1 MFGIG
6 MPELIII
13 LVIALIVIGPKKLP
27 DLAKALGKGLS
38 EFKKATTEIKD
49 GLNLD
54 EDFKEARE
62 DLADAVSGLD
72 KPSDLK
78 KKEAAVED
86 VAEKEKPPKFDDYD
100 QMLDAYHQEREKP
113 SENTTIATA
122 SQEVEEKTEAPA
134 TVEKDRNG

>member
-1 MFGIG
+1 

-38 EFKKATTEIKD
+38 EFKRATTEIKE

-86 VAEKEKPPKFDDYD
+86 VVEKEGPPKFDDYD

-113 SENTTIATA
+113 SKDTTITTA
-122 SQEVEEKTEAPA
+122 SQEAEENTIAPK

>member
-1 MFGIG
+1 

-38 EFKKATTEIKD
+38 EFKRATTEIKD

-62 DLADAVSGLD
+62 DLVDAVSGLD

-78 KKEAAVED
+78 KKEATAAD
-86 VAEKEKPPKFDDYD
+86 VGEKEKPPKFDDYD
-100 QMLDAYHQEREKP
+100 QMLDAYHQEQEKP
-113 SENTTIATA
+113 SKNTTINT
-122 SQEVEEKTEAPA
+122 SSRDVEEKTAATA